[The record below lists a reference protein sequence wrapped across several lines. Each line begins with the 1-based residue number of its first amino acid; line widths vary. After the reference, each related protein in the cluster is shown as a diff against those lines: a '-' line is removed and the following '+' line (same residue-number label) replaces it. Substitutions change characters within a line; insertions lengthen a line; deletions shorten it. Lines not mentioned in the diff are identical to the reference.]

1 MNWRFAGSLDR
12 GSRRGW
18 CLGVGGWVGGFALP
32 FVVSGVVAVA
42 VVAVV
47 VVDFDDR
54 WQVQLLQGL
63 RKKGIF
69 SSPPNRSLTRR
80 CALCGPCHS
89 LVPPCDS
96 GPLIGPLRRP
106 LGSCASSR
114 APLCVSHKSCW
125 SCRDVLP
132 PSSSCP
138 IFRQPSSPFLLGS
151 ENHHR
156 TAQHHRGFLARTSV
170 KIIVICPQ
178 PTKTRPSPS
187 STLIAFSPKPIKHHR
202 TATDQKKSS
211 CCCCRRLMVGR
222 KRGSEQGNKPCL

>member
-47 VVDFDDR
+47 VVDFDNR

-125 SCRDVLP
+125 RVVTSSLRPLPVRFLGSHPPLSCWGPKTIIALRSTTVVSLREP
-132 PSSSCP
+132 RSRSSSSVLSLP
-138 IFRQPSSPFLLGS
+138 KHALPRPQLSSHS
-151 ENHHR
+151 
-156 TAQHHRGFLARTSV
+156 ARNRSSTTT
-170 KIIVICPQ
+170 PQ
-178 PTKTRPSPS
+178 PIKKNLLLLLS
-187 STLIAFSPKPIKHHR
+187 STDGWAQARVR
-202 TATDQKKSS
+202 T
-211 CCCCRRLMVGR
+211 R
-222 KRGSEQGNKPCL
+222 